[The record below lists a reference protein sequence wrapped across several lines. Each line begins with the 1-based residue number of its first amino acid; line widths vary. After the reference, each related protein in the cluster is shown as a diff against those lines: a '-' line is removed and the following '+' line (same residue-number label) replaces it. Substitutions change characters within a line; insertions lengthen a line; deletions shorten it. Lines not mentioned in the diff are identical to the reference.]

1 MSNAKTGLVSA
12 IGALLGGALGAAAG
26 KYAVEARP
34 RYRYANAPPFRRG
47 PGGSEVEDAMVTGGA
62 AGAVFGAF
70 VGGALAGE
78 DPPPPTPQLPAK

>member
-12 IGALLGGALGAAAG
+12 IGALLGGAIGAAAG

-34 RYRYANAPPFRRG
+34 RYRYANAPYNGRRG

-78 DPPPPTPQLPAK
+78 DPPPQLPPK

>member
-34 RYRYANAPPFRRG
+34 RYRYAEQRPMRRG
-47 PGGSEVEDAMVTGGA
+47 PGGTEVEDAMVVGA
-62 AGAVFGAF
+62 ASGAVLGAF
-70 VGGALAGE
+70 IGGTVAGE
-78 DPPPPTPQLPAK
+78 DPPPQLPPNR